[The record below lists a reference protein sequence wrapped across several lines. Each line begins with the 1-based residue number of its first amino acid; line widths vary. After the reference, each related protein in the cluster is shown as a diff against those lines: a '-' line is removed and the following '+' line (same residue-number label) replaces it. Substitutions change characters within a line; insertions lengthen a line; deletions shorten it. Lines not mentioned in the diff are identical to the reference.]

1 VSKKYSE
8 LAAKRYRLYIWQKEK
23 ESLVHALVT
32 LVLRILQALVR
43 KLLQL
48 KIRNAHRVEKL
59 NVEGE

>member
-8 LAAKRYRLYIWQKEK
+8 VAAKRYRRYILQKEK
-23 ESLVHALVT
+23 ESVVHGLVT

-48 KIRNAHRVEKL
+48 NIRNAQRVEKL

>member
-23 ESLVHALVT
+23 ESLVHGLVT
-32 LVLRILQALVR
+32 LVLRILQAVVR
-43 KLLQL
+43 KLLRL
-48 KIRNAHRVEKL
+48 NIRNAQRVEKL